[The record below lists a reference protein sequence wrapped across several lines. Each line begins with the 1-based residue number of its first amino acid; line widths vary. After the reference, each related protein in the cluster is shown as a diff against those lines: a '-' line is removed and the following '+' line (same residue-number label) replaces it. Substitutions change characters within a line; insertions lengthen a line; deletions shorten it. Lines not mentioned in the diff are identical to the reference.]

1 MSIAQPA
8 APATPTRAKR
18 FMLFIA
24 GMGGLLY
31 GIDVGIIAG
40 ALPYLES
47 TASLAWKLSA
57 QQLSFIVAAVL
68 LGSVLSSL
76 FAGALADLIGRR
88 WAMALSGLLFTLS
101 IPLIA
106 LADGYTPLLLG
117 RLLQGISGGLIGV
130 VVPLYLAE
138 CLHASQRGRGAALF
152 QLLLTIGL
160 VAAAVIGLA
169 QAHSVDAVT
178 AAAQALPE
186 TERAATVFAA
196 KDHAW
201 RSIFWMCLA
210 PGLVFTAGALLL
222 AESPRW
228 LARRGRTDAALASLL
243 RTRPAAEAHAELQDI
258 LQAQAAPVAA
268 APAAGAAPARPTA
281 AHATAAIPAS
291 PAAAMAAAAAGA
303 GSAAASDPLLSRR
316 YLLPFLLACL
326 VLALTQ
332 ATGINSILAYVVNI
346 LNQAGLPGATA
357 NMADVGLKVVNA
369 VMTVVAVVL
378 VDRKGRKFLLMLGSG
393 GIVIA
398 LLAAGLLFRSAE
410 SGQRD
415 VRPALESRIHQ
426 NSLALRLD
434 NSTLQSLSTST
445 STSASSQAE
454 PHSGS
459 GPECGSGRQRLCPPE
474 QLVVAYA
481 YGPFTN
487 VQTRRSDDAALPEL
501 RMTREDTVQPDS
513 VIGAFFRRLH
523 LNPFADP
530 AEGATA
536 PLHIEKAYL
545 AQVPPASHGWQ
556 VALAIF
562 LFVASFAVGPGV
574 CVWLALS
581 ELMPTRIRSNGMS
594 IALLINQFV
603 STVIAA
609 VFLPTVGQ
617 HGYATMFFYGAG
629 CAVLYFLTAA
639 FLLPE
644 TKGKTLEA
652 IEAHFDRKRAA

>member
-1 MSIAQPA
+1 MSIAQQA
-8 APATPTRAKR
+8 ATASAESASPTRAKR

-31 GIDVGIIAG
+31 GIDIGIIAG

-117 RLLQGISGGLIGV
+117 RLLQGVSGGLIGV

-186 TERAATVFAA
+186 AQRAATVFAA
-196 KDHAW
+196 KDNAW
-201 RSIFWMCLA
+201 RSIFWMCLL

-228 LARRGRTDAALASLL
+228 LARRGRAEAALASLL
-243 RTRPAAEAHAELQDI
+243 RTRPAAEAQAELRDI
-258 LQAQAAPVAA
+258 LQAQAAPATDPAAASNADARADAGGGSAGAWA
-268 APAAGAAPARPTA
+268 APANAA
-281 AHATAAIPAS
+281 S
-291 PAAAMAAAAAGA
+291 
-303 GSAAASDPLLSRR
+303 ASDPLLSRR

-346 LNQAGLPGATA
+346 LNQAGLSGATA

-393 GIVIA
+393 GIVVA

-410 SGQRD
+410 SGQQD
-415 VRPALESRIHQ
+415 VRAAVETRIHDD
-426 NSLALRLD
+426 SLALRLD
-434 NSTLQSLSTST
+434 GATLRALGG
-445 STSASSQAE
+445 AE
-454 PHSGS
+454 KDGAAQPG
-459 GPECGSGRQRLCPPE
+459 GVAQ

-487 VQTRRSDDAALPEL
+487 VQTRRSDDPALLEL
-501 RMTREDTVQPDS
+501 RMTRGDTVQPDS

-523 LNPFADP
+523 LNPFANP
-530 AEGATA
+530 ADAVNA
-536 PLHIEKAYL
+536 PLRIDKAYL
-545 AQVPPASHGWQ
+545 AQVPPVSHGWQ

-652 IEAHFDRKRAA
+652 IEAHFDRRRSA